1 MVFVWQGVSVWF
13 GLRFFII
20 VEKMAVFCWDGW
32 KREQWETGKWKRQ
45 AQRNRWTL
53 LLLCDVNTLRVFL
66 FLFKKK
72 SIYSGCV
79 CCLASLDR
87 IHTASV
93 EIQNPSRFSFHTHTH
108 CCFKLLTLQST
119 HALQE
124 SQKRGDI
131 LLYTHTKYHFS
142 GFSAACTTLQFAAS
156 YAFMSTVNTDT
167 L

>member
-1 MVFVWQGVSVWF
+1 MTRRLCLIW
-13 GLRFFII
+13 
-20 VEKMAVFCWDGW
+20 VEILHNC
-32 KREQWETGKWKRQ
+32 RENGCILLGRVETWTVRDWEMKETSAEKPMNAPSPLWCKYSEG
-45 AQRNRWTL
+45 
-53 LLLCDVNTLRVFL
+53 FS
-66 FLFKKK
+66 FPFKKK